1 MSHVRGVKYE
11 AGTVSYLIQDAG
23 GKQWVSGGAAD
34 PREIFTYWCSRLT
47 GRGLRLGP
55 GEAPHSEVP
64 SHSVDAEVTL
74 DVEYEPL
81 EIAAPSASEEEQ
93 PPEVTIDVSTHVFK
107 KAEETKEK
115 LMLSHVRPLIELAPF
130 RWGGEEESAWGAD
143 PLGTAGNSSTE
154 NTAPLV
160 KP

>member
-11 AGTVSYLIQDAG
+11 AGAISYLIQDTG

-47 GRGLRLGP
+47 GRSLRFGA

-64 SHSVDAEVTL
+64 SHAVDAEVTL

-81 EIAAPSASEEEQ
+81 EIAAPPASDEEQ
-93 PPEVTIDVSTHVFK
+93 QPEVIVDVSTHVFK
-107 KAEETKEK
+107 QTTEDNERPSPTCPQ
-115 LMLSHVRPLIELAPF
+115 PLIELAPF
-130 RWGGEEESAWGAD
+130 RWCGEEESASCAQGER
-143 PLGTAGNSSTE
+143 S
-154 NTAPLV
+154 NTATGNVAPAA